1 MEEQI
6 LFKTTALGGFEKKAV
21 LAYIDELTAKH
32 HAELAQKEER
42 INSLFAEKQE
52 ASHRASESQSLVN
65 SLTGQLQEAQKKL
78 EELEQKLA
86 NQERETNIQ
95 KTVVKEKDQEIRAQ
109 AEKCRQ
115 LQFQVET
122 LDRKSKKFD
131 EAAAQVGALLVDARS
146 TAQSI
151 IAEAKAEADAL
162 REETARSAKGMEEEI
177 LRFQKELGGLRT
189 ALGELTQQAV
199 SRLNEVD
206 SLADTVLSH
215 CAQLIG
221 EEEAELSAQEECVRL

>member
-65 SLTGQLQEAQKKL
+65 SLTGQLRGSRRSWRNWSKSWPTRKGRPTSKRQWSKKRT
-78 EELEQKLA
+78 KRSA
-86 NQERETNIQ
+86 PRRKNAASFSSRWRPWTG
-95 KTVVKEKDQEIRAQ
+95 RA
-109 AEKCRQ
+109 
-115 LQFQVET
+115 
-122 LDRKSKKFD
+122 KKFD
-131 EAAAQVGALLVDARS
+131 EAAAQVGAVLVDARS

-199 SRLNEVD
+199 SRLNDVD